1 MKAIKMKA
9 IKIISKTALS
19 LVLFSLLSCD
29 KETILDLAQTPAE
42 ISEYVSTH
50 FPNNEILQVVED
62 IDGTTKT
69 YDVILAGNISLEFNR
84 KKEII
89 GIEAKTE
96 LPESVIPPKINQYV
110 NSNYQDNFIIEWQL
124 EKKYQQISLDN
135 DLDLVFTLD
144 GDFKKIDD

>member
-1 MKAIKMKA
+1 MKA

-29 KETILDLAQTPAE
+29 KETILDLAKTPVE

-62 IDGTTKT
+62 IDFTTKT
-69 YDVILAGNISLEFNR
+69 YDVILTGNISLEFNR

-96 LPESVIPPKINQYV
+96 LPESVIQPKINQYV

-124 EKKYQQISLDN
+124 EKKHQQISLNN
-135 DLDLVFTLD
+135 DLDLVFTMD